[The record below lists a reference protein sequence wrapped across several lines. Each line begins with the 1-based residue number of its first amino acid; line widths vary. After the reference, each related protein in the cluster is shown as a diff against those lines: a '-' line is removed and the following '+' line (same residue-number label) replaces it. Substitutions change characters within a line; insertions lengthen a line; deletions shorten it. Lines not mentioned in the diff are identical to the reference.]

1 MTMSNPLYQT
11 LGGKTPTLP
20 NMGNM
25 QNFMT
30 QLQQFQKTFT
40 GNPRQQVQELLNSG
54 KMTQNQFTQLQN
66 TVMQMF
72 PNAKFN

>member
-1 MTMSNPLYQT
+1 MSNPLYQT